1 MSHIGEREM
10 CCSAM
15 VEKVKQG
22 IQEMEMAHAALTA
35 ILECIDEGVVAC
47 DQDGNITFINRAMR
61 RIHGVTEAKLRPE
74 EWAEHFDLF
83 GPDGKTPLDMTEIPL
98 YRALHGVDVTN
109 QEVVVKPKGGKPVN
123 LLISGRQL
131 IDRDGARI
139 GAVISAHDITAIK
152 KNDEQLHQAQK
163 FDSIGTMA
171 GGVAH
176 DFNNI
181 LTVIM
186 GACTLLKIKTKS
198 DPELEPFVRQIMNSS
213 ERAAQLTQNLLVFGR
228 RQNLRLLPA
237 EINEIM
243 LAMNEILGQIVG
255 KNVQLVTITCPV
267 PLPVVIDR
275 EQFEQA
281 IMYLA
286 TNASDAM
293 PSGGELLIEVTL
305 ADSGELILGLDC
317 RPNVSYAKIAV
328 TDTGAGMDMVT
339 MSRIFEPFYLK
350 TENGRG
356 AGLGLP
362 MAYGIIRQH
371 EGVITVNSEP
381 GKGSTFS
388 IYLPIRTTCPNEI
401 NNG

>member
-1 MSHIGEREM
+1 M
-10 CCSAM
+10 CCSDMA
-15 VEKVKQG
+15 EKVKQG
-22 IQEMEMAHAALTA
+22 IQEMEMAHATLTA
-35 ILECIDEGVVAC
+35 ILDCIDEGVVAC
-47 DQDGNITFINRAMR
+47 DQDGNITFINRAMC

-74 EWAEHFDLF
+74 EWAKHFDLF
-83 GPDGKTPLDMTEIPL
+83 RPDGKTPLDMTEIPL

-109 QEVVVKPKGGKPVN
+109 QEVVVRPKGGKPVN

-152 KNDEQLHQAQK
+152 INDEQLHQSQK

-293 PSGGELLIEVTL
+293 PSGGELLIEVTM
-305 ADSGELILGLDC
+305 ADSGELVLGLDR
-317 RPNVSYAKIAV
+317 RPNVSYARIAV

-339 MSRIFEPFYLK
+339 MSRIFEPFYFK

-356 AGLGLP
+356 AGLGLS

-388 IYLPIRTTCPNEI
+388 IYLPIRTTSPHEI

>member
-1 MSHIGEREM
+1 
-10 CCSAM
+10 
-15 VEKVKQG
+15 
-22 IQEMEMAHAALTA
+22 MAHAALTA
-35 ILECIDEGVVAC
+35 ILDCIDEGVVAC
-47 DQDGNITFINRAMR
+47 DLDGNITFINRAMC

-74 EWAEHFDLF
+74 EWAKHFDLF

-139 GAVISAHDITAIK
+139 GAVISAHDITATK
-152 KNDEQLHQAQK
+152 KNDEQLHQSQK

-293 PSGGELLIEVTL
+293 PSGGELLIEVTM
-305 ADSGELILGLDC
+305 ADSGELVLGLDR
-317 RPNVSYAKIAV
+317 RPNVSYARIAV

-356 AGLGLP
+356 AGLGLS

-388 IYLPIRTTCPNEI
+388 IYLPIRTTSPHEI

>member
-1 MSHIGEREM
+1 M
-10 CCSAM
+10 A
-15 VEKVKQG
+15 EKVKQG
-22 IQEMEMAHAALTA
+22 IQEMEMAHATLTA
-35 ILECIDEGVVAC
+35 ILDCIDEGVVAC
-47 DQDGNITFINRAMR
+47 DQDGNITFINRAMC

-74 EWAEHFDLF
+74 EWAKHFDLF
-83 GPDGKTPLDMTEIPL
+83 RPDGKTPLDMTEIPL

-109 QEVVVKPKGGKPVN
+109 QEVVVRPKGGKPVN

-152 KNDEQLHQAQK
+152 INDEQLHQSQK

-293 PSGGELLIEVTL
+293 PSGGELLIEVTM
-305 ADSGELILGLDC
+305 ADSGELVLGLDR
-317 RPNVSYAKIAV
+317 RPNVSYARIAV

-339 MSRIFEPFYLK
+339 MSRIFEPFYFK

-356 AGLGLP
+356 AGLGLS

-388 IYLPIRTTCPNEI
+388 IYLPIRTTSPHEI